1 MGSDAGDGDEH
12 ANQRRRSMI
21 AEYELRS
28 SRSAGR
34 DTNEMVERDEWEVKF
49 MRAVDSRDALALWNS
64 RSLLKPLS
72 NRVLRR
78 SPSVRIRRSIHVA
91 TSSEL
96 TYNRFDVKP
105 AIMAMSLD
113 VHRTVDRPV
122 G

>member
-34 DTNEMVERDEWEVKF
+34 DTSEMVERDEWEVKF

>member
-78 SPSVRIRRSIHVA
+78 SPSARIRRSIHVA

>member
-12 ANQRRRSMI
+12 TNQRRRSMI

-34 DTNEMVERDEWEVKF
+34 DTSEMVERDEWEVKF

>member
-1 MGSDAGDGDEH
+1 
-12 ANQRRRSMI
+12 
-21 AEYELRS
+21 
-28 SRSAGR
+28 
-34 DTNEMVERDEWEVKF
+34 
-49 MRAVDSRDALALWNS
+49 
-64 RSLLKPLS
+64 LS

-78 SPSVRIRRSIHVA
+78 SPSARIRRSIHVA